1 MRSRKAPRA
10 GGRCIRAVAA
20 ALVLPSVDA
29 VEHAASLLPRSGRRH
44 RLKSPFGTG
53 SHTHGPRSAHSGRG
67 LVRESARDEWLWRM
81 KCRPVPIGAW
91 HRPGHGGP
99 MTVLAAYDPQT
110 LDRAPVRF
118 AAAAAR
124 SADVPL
130 VIASIRAGVAPA
142 PSARVDLLGEELE
155 RLSADLT
162 HEYGIEVRTRVVKA
176 LPPMGVTRGLRNV
189 IDEERREPR
198 RRRLEQARR
207 GRPGRSRDHGPA
219 GDQRLRLPRCRRPS
233 RPRGAEPADDGR
245 RRLRA
250 YARGPPRAARGGHH
264 RPDGPARICAC

>member
-1 MRSRKAPRA
+1 MGAR
-10 GGRCIRAVAA
+10 
-20 ALVLPSVDA
+20 
-29 VEHAASLLPRSGRRH
+29 HLL
-44 RLKSPFGTG
+44 
-53 SHTHGPRSAHSGRG
+53 
-67 LVRESARDEWLWRM
+67 
-81 KCRPVPIGAW
+81 
-91 HRPGHGGP
+91 GHGGL

-162 HEYGIEVRTRVVKA
+162 HDYGIEVRTRVVKA

-189 IDEERREPR
+189 IDEEHASSSSSVRASAAWS
-198 RRRLEQARR
+198 ARSL
-207 GRPGRSRDHGPA
+207 PGP
-219 GDQRLRLPRCRRPS
+219 RPS
-233 RPRGAEPADDGR
+233 G
-245 RRLRA
+245 
-250 YARGPPRAARGGHH
+250 
-264 RPDGPARICAC
+264 